1 MEKMCGGSF
10 RRSSIIDC
18 LMGHVGKSA
27 TCEVLW
33 EMEGRYL
40 LIDEKD
46 RVRGLQVRKK
56 DGLTYELHAP
66 NV

>member
-1 MEKMCGGSF
+1 
-10 RRSSIIDC
+10 
-18 LMGHVGKSA
+18 MGHSGKSA
-27 TCEVLW
+27 YCEVLW

-40 LIDEKD
+40 LTDEKD

-56 DGLTYELHAP
+56 DGLTYELDAP